1 MSLRLEVR
9 DTGGMSASR
18 VAIRALSLG
27 LLLVGAVAC
36 GDDTESG
43 NTVAEVADPSGNTY
57 VLAEAAGVDIPDGT
71 EFQLAFTDTEMS
83 GSGVCNTMSGP
94 FSVDNS
100 KLVAPNLA
108 VTQIGCAEELMA
120 FDDTVAEFLS
130 SSPGIVVVSDVM
142 TLQTSDI
149 TMTFREALPVVDS
162 ALEGTTWTVTGTVQ
176 GDVTQS
182 LDTEPATMVLND
194 GTAEVFAGCNT
205 GSAPYTV
212 DGTTIEFG
220 QLVLTR
226 MACEDVAMQL
236 EATVTEMLQG
246 TVEYDIEGT
255 KLTIF
260 QGTDGLTFTSN

>member
-1 MSLRLEVR
+1 MSLLR
-9 DTGGMSASR
+9 DARHTGGMSANR
-18 VAIRALSLG
+18 FVRACSLG
-27 LLLVGAVAC
+27 LLLVGVVAC
-36 GDDTESG
+36 GDDTQSG
-43 NTVAEVADPSGNTY
+43 DTVAEVSNPAGKTY
-57 VLAEAAGVDIPDGT
+57 VLAEAAGVDIPADT
-71 EFQLAFTDTEMS
+71 AFQLAFTDAEMT
-83 GSGVCNTMSGP
+83 GSGVCNTMTGP
-94 FSVDNS
+94 YEVANS
-100 KLVAPNLA
+100 KLVAATLA
-108 VTQIGCAEELMA
+108 VTEIGCAEELMA
-120 FDDTVAEFLS
+120 FDDTVGDFLT
-130 SSPGIVVVSDVM
+130 SSPGIVIASDVL
-142 TLQTSDI
+142 TLQSSEI
-149 TMTFREALPVVDS
+149 TMTFREAVPVVDS

-182 LDTEPATMVLND
+182 LDTEPATMLLNE